1 MPHAI
6 QPLNLTHTVHQV
18 LPTVWQITSVFP
30 TPVNCWLIASAD
42 GLTLIDAAH
51 QWSADAI
58 VSMIES
64 LGQPLRRIII
74 THAHPD
80 HAGAACEVAARTG
93 AVVLAHSCDVP
104 YLQGHISLADE
115 KGFWQC
121 RMVLG
126 TAQKLGLLAA
136 PPIEN
141 VVSVCDGEMV
151 GNLRVMH
158 TPGHTP
164 GSISLWLDD
173 EKALFPGDN
182 LLYTVCLLHVGLAWF
197 TLDLDTQKTSLH
209 RYVDLPARML
219 MAGHG
224 PVYSGDV
231 AAAIKKLI

>member
-1 MPHAI
+1 MSYPI
-6 QPLNLTHTVHQV
+6 QPLNFTHVTRQV

-30 TPVNCWLIASAD
+30 TPVNCWLVKSTD

-51 QWSADAI
+51 PWSAEPI
-58 VSMIES
+58 VSLIES

-80 HAGAACEVAARTG
+80 HAGAAREVAAKTG
-93 AVVLAHSCDVP
+93 ATVMAHACDLP
-104 YLQGHISLADE
+104 YLQNCRSMADE

-121 RMVLG
+121 LMVLKTG
-126 TAQKLGLLAA
+126 QKLGLLAA
-136 PPIEN
+136 PPVEN
-141 VVSVCDGEMV
+141 VVPVSDGEII
-151 GNLRVMH
+151 GNLRVIH

-164 GSISLWLDD
+164 GSISLWSDD
-173 EKALFPGDN
+173 ERAIFPGDN
-182 LLYTVCLLHVGLAWF
+182 LLYTVCLLHVGLPWF
-197 TLDLDTQKTSLH
+197 TLDLDTQKTSLR

-224 PVYSGDV
+224 PVFVGDV